1 MGLGGV
7 PSGCSWRVGWW
18 QASRDV
24 RPDTLK
30 KQPGWEQVQRAGLCP
45 GPFLPCATQ
54 HLTGEGRSQPQEA
67 LKMLLGSQLHDLWRS
82 LHEGGISPPPPSMDG
97 CPGSC

>member
-7 PSGCSWRVGWW
+7 PSGCRWRVGWW
-18 QASRDV
+18 QAGMSVLNRQDFT
-24 RPDTLK
+24 TLK

-54 HLTGEGRSQPQEA
+54 HLTGEGRSKRAFASSIPT
-67 LKMLLGSQLHDLWRS
+67 S
-82 LHEGGISPPPPSMDG
+82 GGTENVIGVSTPRPLEIPA
-97 CPGSC
+97 